1 MLTVEEIKMF
11 IDEDAASVKKHFAR
25 IGERYFD
32 GDHDIK
38 NYRMFYFNSDGQ
50 LVEDT
55 SRANVRIPH
64 PFFKELTEQ
73 GTQYTLSGSDGFVF
87 SDVPE
92 LQSELDARFNNNDDF
107 IDELSETLTDCQTK
121 GFAYMYAM
129 KDSTDKL
136 KFTCADSIGVVE
148 VEARFAEDK
157 KDHVIYWY
165 VDRVDKEGHR
175 IKKIMDWDD
184 EQVVYYVQTDEGEI
198 QLDDKAK
205 VNPRPHILYQ
215 VDGDDNTYIDS
226 LGFLPFFRL
235 DNNKKQFSNLKAV
248 KDLIDDYDLMA
259 SSLSNNLIDFD
270 HPLYA
275 VKGFEGDNL
284 DELRQN
290 LKTKK
295 IVGVGSDGFV
305 FSDVPELQSE
315 LDARFNNN
323 DDFIDE
329 LSETLTDCQTKGF
342 AYMYAMKDS
351 TDKLKFTCADSIG
364 VVEVEARFAEDGKD
378 HVIYW
383 YVDRVDKEGH
393 RIKKIMDWD
402 DEQVVYYVQTDEG
415 EIQLDDKA
423 KVNPRPHILY
433 QVDGDDNT
441 YIDSLGFLP
450 FFRLDNNKKQISNLK
465 AVKDLI
471 DDYDL
476 MASSLSNNLI
486 DFDHPLYA
494 VKGFEGD
501 NLDELQ
507 QNLKTKKIVGVG
519 SDGGIEVHTVDVP
532 YEARKVKLE
541 LDEKNIYRFGMGL
554 NLSGL
559 KDTSA
564 TTNIA
569 IKAAYSLLDLRCKHL
584 ERNIKRFLRKIVA
597 VCIDEINQQNGTD
610 YQITDVY
617 FEFTHEVMSNE
628 QENEQNEL
636 TEAQKQQVQ
645 INTLLS
651 LAQIFGDDLTIQ
663 YICDVLDIDY
673 ENVKDKLPDN
683 EADKVQQVQDD
694 LDSIIPDDEGGGI
707 GEQGTEGSTTG
718 TA

>member
-1 MLTVEEIKMF
+1 
-11 IDEDAASVKKHFAR
+11 
-25 IGERYFD
+25 
-32 GDHDIK
+32 
-38 NYRMFYFNSDGQ
+38 
-50 LVEDT
+50 
-55 SRANVRIPH
+55 
-64 PFFKELTEQ
+64 
-73 GTQYTLSGSDGFVF
+73 
-87 SDVPE
+87 
-92 LQSELDARFNNNDDF
+92 
-107 IDELSETLTDCQTK
+107 
-121 GFAYMYAM
+121 MYAM

-198 QLDDKAK
+198 QLDDK
-205 VNPRPHILYQ
+205 P
-215 VDGDDNTYIDS
+215 
-226 LGFLPFFRL
+226 
-235 DNNKKQFSNLKAV
+235 
-248 KDLIDDYDLMA
+248 
-259 SSLSNNLIDFD
+259 
-270 HPLYA
+270 
-275 VKGFEGDNL
+275 
-284 DELRQN
+284 
-290 LKTKK
+290 
-295 IVGVGSDGFV
+295 
-305 FSDVPELQSE
+305 
-315 LDARFNNN
+315 
-323 DDFIDE
+323 
-329 LSETLTDCQTKGF
+329 
-342 AYMYAMKDS
+342 
-351 TDKLKFTCADSIG
+351 
-364 VVEVEARFAEDGKD
+364 
-378 HVIYW
+378 
-383 YVDRVDKEGH
+383 
-393 RIKKIMDWD
+393 
-402 DEQVVYYVQTDEG
+402 
-415 EIQLDDKA
+415 

-532 YEARKVKLE
+532 YEARKIKLE

-673 ENVKDKLPDN
+673 EDVKDKLPDN

-718 TA
+718 TT

>member
-1 MLTVEEIKMF
+1 MF
-11 IDEDAASVKKHFAR
+11 IDEDAASAKKHFAR

-87 SDVPE
+87 S
-92 LQSELDARFNNNDDF
+92 N
-107 IDELSETLTDCQTK
+107 
-121 GFAYMYAM
+121 
-129 KDSTDKL
+129 
-136 KFTCADSIGVVE
+136 
-148 VEARFAEDK
+148 
-157 KDHVIYWY
+157 
-165 VDRVDKEGHR
+165 
-175 IKKIMDWDD
+175 
-184 EQVVYYVQTDEGEI
+184 
-198 QLDDKAK
+198 
-205 VNPRPHILYQ
+205 
-215 VDGDDNTYIDS
+215 
-226 LGFLPFFRL
+226 
-235 DNNKKQFSNLKAV
+235 
-248 KDLIDDYDLMA
+248 
-259 SSLSNNLIDFD
+259 
-270 HPLYA
+270 
-275 VKGFEGDNL
+275 
-284 DELRQN
+284 
-290 LKTKK
+290 
-295 IVGVGSDGFV
+295 
-305 FSDVPELQSE
+305 VPELQSE

-450 FFRLDNNKKQISNLK
+450 FFRLDNNKKQFSNLK

-673 ENVKDKLPDN
+673 EDVKDKLPDN

-694 LDSIIPDDEGGGI
+694 LDSIIPDAAATGSTASLGNGTGRAEKTTTYEGGVAKEYTVDGKTSVCWRGKENFWGNIWKFVYGI
-707 GEQGTEGSTTG
+707 NIWGNGKMGGGQPYICSDFSFAESKNSGNYEPAGFTVTNANGYISAMGYSTACDWLFIASECLGNSSLPVGDYTYITVNLNGYRIALLGSGWNDGGSAGGFYWTLNYGVGSRGRNIGGRLVYIPTRNSATY
-718 TA
+718 TAAIEAWKQKMAA